1 MDFLTSIDSA
11 GLRRLRHISAR
22 SHPLV
27 LYPHPNDS
35 SMCYPHGFPTVL
47 QLFPGL
53 QLSTLTVRDTYHEP
67 GTWHDGSCDAPA
79 YGMVEDLIKSDGFE
93 ELIYTSTSHCFM
105 RPKDFEPFLE
115 EYTPRQEKALY
126 RDPQPSTWDQMIK
139 KRDGLDSGGGVEMFR
154 HTKDGRIRLKD
165 EFETPAP
172 LDVNLKF
179 LATDPVSERISSH
192 SVRLS
197 SHLEDRWRQD
207 NIEVRVKRGEGA
219 DYEQTGQCSTDY
231 ERWLHDF
238 FKERTWEQTKEQGL
252 NLEVRDE
259 DPAVWL

>member
-27 LYPHPNDS
+27 LYPHPNDNS
-35 SMCYPHGFPTVL
+35 VCYPHGFPTVL

-67 GTWHDGSCDAPA
+67 GTWHDGFCDEPA
-79 YGMVEDLIKSDGFE
+79 YGMVEDLIKSDGFK

-115 EYTPRQEKALY
+115 EYTPQQE
-126 RDPQPSTWDQMIK
+126 
-139 KRDGLDSGGGVEMFR
+139 GGGVEMFR
-154 HTKDGRIRLKD
+154 HTKDGRVRLKD

-172 LDVNLKF
+172 LDDNPKY
-179 LATDPVSERISSH
+179 LATDPVSGRISSH
-192 SVRLS
+192 SMRVS
-197 SHLEDRWRQD
+197 SHL
-207 NIEVRVKRGEGA
+207 
-219 DYEQTGQCSTDY
+219 
-231 ERWLHDF
+231 
-238 FKERTWEQTKEQGL
+238 
-252 NLEVRDE
+252 
-259 DPAVWL
+259 